1 MASNLVALFDEGLV
15 KVPKSSKEIEAM
27 VEELL
32 NYEIHVSEEGHD
44 QYGAFKIGS
53 HDDLVCAL
61 NRKKRNYEVRD
72 KE

>member
-1 MASNLVALFDEGLV
+1 V

-44 QYGAFKIGS
+44 QYGALKIGS
-53 HDDLVCAL
+53 HDDLVCPL
-61 NRKKRNYEVRD
+61 NKK
-72 KE
+72 KEMMN

>member
-1 MASNLVALFDEGLV
+1 M

-32 NYEIHVSEEGHD
+32 NYKIHVSEEGHD

-61 NRKKRNYEVRD
+61 NRKKVN
-72 KE
+72 

>member
-1 MASNLVALFDEGLV
+1 LASNLVALFDEGLV
-15 KVPKSSKEIEAM
+15 KVPKSSKEIEAI

-32 NYEIHVSEEGHD
+32 YEIHVSEEGYD

-61 NRKKRNYEVRD
+61 NRKKE
-72 KE
+72 KL

>member
-1 MASNLVALFDEGLV
+1 MASNLVAIFDEGLV

-44 QYGAFKIGS
+44 QYGALKIGS
-53 HDDLVCAL
+53 HDDLVWPL
-61 NRKKRNYEVRD
+61 NRKK
-72 KE
+72 KK

>member
-15 KVPKSSKEIEAM
+15 KVPKSSKEIEAI

-32 NYEIHVSEEGHD
+32 YEIHVSEEGYD

-61 NRKKRNYEVRD
+61 NRKKE
-72 KE
+72 KL

>member
-15 KVPKSSKEIEAM
+15 KVPKSSKEIEAI

-32 NYEIHVSEEGHD
+32 YEIHVSEEGYD

-61 NRKKRNYEVRD
+61 NRKK
-72 KE
+72 KKL